1 MEISQNFVAFSEY
14 MNFKNHSSFQMHGGG
29 GYDYSRLPPPGAAGP
44 DRDMGFMPPDHPAT
58 SVGILP
64 DYMETPPPVGT
75 TPSSLE
81 AASSAPPLPPA
92 PISDSYTLTSLDC
105 GGSCES

>member
-1 MEISQNFVAFSEY
+1 LEISQNIVAFSEY

-58 SVGILP
+58 SVGILGP

-105 GGSCES
+105 GSCES